1 MNLCHFDTARRSPL
15 PNLQD
20 YAQQCSTD
28 VGKVSERILGVLW
41 PITTWP
47 HARRLIITPGSKR
60 ALPSFE
66 FQRPDH
72 SSHPCPASRRGPVSI
87 SLISCWVFYIRLK
100 DRFSPDT
107 CRSLILE
114 YPFVAELARGII
126 GPKCDIPQISVKVE
140 NAANAAKVAIPAIQA
155 YR

>member
-1 MNLCHFDTARRSPL
+1 
-15 PNLQD
+15 
-20 YAQQCSTD
+20 
-28 VGKVSERILGVLW
+28 
-41 PITTWP
+41 
-47 HARRLIITPGSKR
+47 
-60 ALPSFE
+60 
-66 FQRPDH
+66 
-72 SSHPCPASRRGPVSI
+72 
-87 SLISCWVFYIRLK
+87 VFYIRLK